1 MASGVSERSN
11 LTVHGEAAITK
22 QSIARAIILS
32 AALAMLAACVDNS
45 PRNGAGQRVDPTT
58 GTVAPGQSTS
68 D

>member
-1 MASGVSERSN
+1 M
-11 LTVHGEAAITK
+11 TK
-22 QSIARAIILS
+22 QSITRAIILS

-58 GTVAPGQSTS
+58 GTVAPGQSTTS